1 MGSPIGLWTA
11 VSGGMAQSQN
21 LDIIANNLAN
31 ANTTGFKKDSADFKQ
46 YLTAIER
53 PPSPAIDIPRT
64 AFKDSDFYHFD
75 GRENVMVNLDSVH
88 TDHSQ
93 GTLRPTSG
101 PFDLAIDGPG
111 MFAVQTPA
119 GIMYT
124 RSGDFKVDGTGMLVT
139 TDGYPV
145 LALAGEAA
153 EAKQAATD
161 AALQAAEGGEQAQN
175 APKTSRSPASVNP
188 FTNPQGLDGKP
199 VLQPVQLRAALANG
213 DKLHIA
219 PGGEIYTGDQLVGV
233 LAVAEFT
240 NPAGLKKVT
249 SALYA
254 NPNAANVPTTASVSK
269 VKQGFLEAS
278 NVNPVSELVEM
289 LKANRLYEQNMRAI
303 KAYNDMSGKEANE
316 VGKL

>member
-75 GRENVMVNLDSVH
+75 GRENVMVNLDRVH

-93 GTLRPTSG
+93 GTLRPTNG

-124 RSGDFKVDGTGMLVT
+124 RSGDFKVNGTGTLVT

-153 EAKQAATD
+153 EAKQEAAD
-161 AALQAAEGGEQAQN
+161 AALQAAEGGAQAQN
-175 APKTSRSPASVNP
+175 ATKPTRSPASVNP
-188 FTNPQGLDGKP
+188 FTNPQGLDGQP
-199 VLQPVQLRAALANG
+199 VLQPVQLAGALANG
-213 DKLHIA
+213 EKLHIA
-219 PGGEIYTGDQLVGV
+219 PGGEVYTGDQLVGV
-233 LAVAEFT
+233 LAVAEFPNT
-240 NPAGLKKVT
+240 AGLQKVT

-254 NPNAANVPTTASVSK
+254 NPNAANVPTVATISK

-303 KAYNDMSGKEANE
+303 KAYNDMAGKEANE